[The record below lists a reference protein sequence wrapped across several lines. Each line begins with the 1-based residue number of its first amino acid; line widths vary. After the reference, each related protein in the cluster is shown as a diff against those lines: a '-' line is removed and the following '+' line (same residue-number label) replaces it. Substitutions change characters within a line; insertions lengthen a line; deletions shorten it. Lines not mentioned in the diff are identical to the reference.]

1 MQPTIIEVFDPDYT
15 KLCAVA
21 KVLEAFSQNNAQ
33 YLVDNVY
40 FDYGQD
46 WFWTTICRRGRRGG
60 KHVSDCQ
67 ILSPRQWE
75 NILMSE
81 SPEELFKCIEDIRN
95 DKYFNDK

>member
-1 MQPTIIEVFDPDYT
+1 MMQPTIIKVFDPDYT

-21 KVLEAFSQNNAQ
+21 KVLEAFSPNNNT
-33 YLVDNVY
+33 YLVEDVY

-46 WFWTTICRRGRRGG
+46 WEWTTICRNGYT
-60 KHVSDCQ
+60 SCQ

>member
-1 MQPTIIEVFDPDYT
+1 MMQPTIIEVFDPDYT

-21 KVLEAFSQNNAQ
+21 KVLEAFSPNNNT
-33 YLVDNVY
+33 YLVENVY

-46 WFWTTICRRGRRGG
+46 CMWTTICQNGY
-60 KHVSDCQ
+60 VPCQ

-95 DKYFNDK
+95 DIYFNDK